1 MNVRKYDLCDE
12 GGSSSTL
19 VLPVGLKLTCTTVVS
34 SQSVDTG
41 LDENESELGVLVLSV
56 GVHVFLDG
64 NSLLDKHVEILR
76 DRGGKAVLL
85 ENAEDLVAGDGLDL
99 GDAVGITEHHT
110 DLRWGH
116 TLLRHLSD
124 LVDDAVLVGLQP
136 RRGRPPVRLGR
147 TGDTLAVVVHSSS
160 TEQRSN
166 GVV

>member
-99 GDAVGITEHHT
+99 CDTVGITKDYA
-110 DLRWGH
+110 DLGRGK
-116 TLLRHLSD
+116 TLLCELAHM
-124 LVDDAVLVGLQP
+124 VLNLC
-136 RRGRPPVRLGR
+136 
-147 TGDTLAVVVHSSS
+147 
-160 TEQRSN
+160 
-166 GVV
+166 